1 MRPMGTVLLNADF
14 HDKMKALA
22 VSDSTFRFYL
32 RLRFFADEDGVVD
45 LDLDELAIDC
55 WGKRKNVGRKLQ
67 TAINELKKKHLI
79 EIHGRMIYAPF
90 MFMETTTKYRV
101 KRNNRR
107 RAFMTSEPTANFS
120 HGSILPSEKEN
131 RLSQKALLS
140 REPENRLSQGSNG
153 KTETNDSNNLE
164 QNVGQTSAIGIG
176 FGIGKG
182 LGLGER
188 EENHHQEKELKE
200 KEREPEESF
209 LEFEESLL
217 ANSRDVSPNTLKEE
231 LEDSRV
237 ARVEKTYTA
246 DRTVYREF
254 IEAFVTQSDSRL
266 FKDWLSNRMISQ
278 AIRAYPNPNDLWEFF
293 LEPLLIK
300 LHNGLDR
307 SEWRRYASGAW
318 NKGVLT
324 KMQP

>member
-1 MRPMGTVLLNADF
+1 MRPMGTVLLNPDF

-55 WGKRKNVGRKLQ
+55 WGKKKNVGRKLQ
-67 TAINELKKKHLI
+67 TAISELQKKQLI

-107 RAFMTSEPTANFS
+107 RAFMTSEPTPNFS
-120 HGSILPSEKEN
+120 HGSILPSESEN
-131 RLSQKALLS
+131 RLSQNTLLS
-140 REPENRLSQGSNG
+140 RDPENRLSHGSKE
-153 KTETNDSNNLE
+153 KTEANDLNYLE
-164 QNVGQTSAIGIG
+164 EIVGQTSAIGFG
-176 FGIGKG
+176 FGLGKA
-182 LGLGER
+182 LGLR
-188 EENHHQEKELKE
+188 ENGKIPPSEKELKE

-231 LEDSRV
+231 LEESRV

-254 IEAFVTQSDSRL
+254 LEAFVTQSDQRL

-278 AIRAYPNPNDLWEFF
+278 AIMAYPNPNDLWEFF
-293 LEPLLIK
+293 LEPVLIK
-300 LHNGLDR
+300 LQTVVER
-307 SEWRRYASGAW
+307 PEWRRYAMAAW
-318 NKGVLT
+318 NQGVRQ
-324 KMQP
+324 KMYP